1 MTTNDGAQSDRS
13 HGANGAVPPA
23 LDGNRSGKAA

>member
-13 HGANGAVPPA
+13 HGANGLYSLHLTEPP
-23 LDGNRSGKAA
+23 RKAA